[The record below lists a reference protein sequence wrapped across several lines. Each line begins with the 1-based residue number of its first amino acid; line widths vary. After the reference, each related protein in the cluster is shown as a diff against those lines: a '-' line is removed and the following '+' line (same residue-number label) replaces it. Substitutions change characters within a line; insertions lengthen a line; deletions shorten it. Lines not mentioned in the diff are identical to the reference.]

1 MELKSAKI
9 IVRDIGFGDSIYVN
23 VVRENGENI
32 AYLIDTGYL
41 NKENAYKNKLK
52 AAGINKI
59 DTLILTHKHSDHISA
74 ANFLIEHSMDYSLR
88 NIFLSFK
95 DTFFASDTN
104 IKLSNKLFDIYDKTK
119 ILNVFDINDSRAVKK
134 YMDDFQVL
142 YPYKDMEPHGDI
154 NRDSIVLLLNVGK
167 YGVLFTGDV
176 TAEEEVF
183 ILNKMKTRKICEV
196 YVLKIAHHGSTKSTS
211 EEFLNKMKYL
221 KYAAVSSN
229 INRRHNLPSVEF
241 ENRWRKFARDK
252 DCTLYYTECDSS
264 NIKQDIIFNIS
275 LERGC
280 EVECKHQ

>member
-41 NKENAYKNKLK
+41 NKEKAYKNKLK

-104 IKLSNKLFDIYDKTK
+104 IKLSNKLFDIYK
-119 ILNVFDINDSRAVKK
+119 
-134 YMDDFQVL
+134 Q
-142 YPYKDMEPHGDI
+142 
-154 NRDSIVLLLNVGK
+154 
-167 YGVLFTGDV
+167 
-176 TAEEEVF
+176 
-183 ILNKMKTRKICEV
+183 NKNSKCV
-196 YVLKIAHHGSTKSTS
+196 
-211 EEFLNKMKYL
+211 
-221 KYAAVSSN
+221 
-229 INRRHNLPSVEF
+229 
-241 ENRWRKFARDK
+241 
-252 DCTLYYTECDSS
+252 
-264 NIKQDIIFNIS
+264 
-275 LERGC
+275 
-280 EVECKHQ
+280 

>member
-41 NKENAYKNKLK
+41 NKEKAYKNKLK

-183 ILNKMKTRKICEV
+183 ILNKMK
-196 YVLKIAHHGSTKSTS
+196 
-211 EEFLNKMKYL
+211 YL